1 MNKKNENIDTKLKQL
16 GQMLGLDEAT
26 SIKSKRTTKN
36 ILTMAIAAGAFIL
49 LGSILMPGGLAG
61 NYYGGGSIRDF
72 QMIFRG
78 FF

>member
-1 MNKKNENIDTKLKQL
+1 MNKKNENIDTKLKQF